1 MSALDHV
8 VEEGLKE
15 AKEIHTDEDWI
26 NLSLI
31 MTNMVSESMLKNLD
45 TYMNS
50 LLGHAAKELHL
61 KLIIIS
67 DLKLAG
73 VLRPHLKE

>member
-26 NLSLI
+26 NLSII
-31 MTNMVSESMLKNLD
+31 MTNMVSESMLKSLG

-50 LLGHAAKELHL
+50 LLGHATKELHL
-61 KLIIIS
+61 NLLIIS
-67 DLKLAG
+67 DSKLAG

>member
-26 NLSLI
+26 NLSII
-31 MTNMVSESMLKNLD
+31 MTNMVSESMLKSLD

-50 LLGHAAKELHL
+50 LLGHATKELHL
-61 KLIIIS
+61 KLLIIS
-67 DLKLAG
+67 DSKLAG